1 MGTGPVL
8 ILAAA
13 LLWSV
18 GGLGIKW
25 LKESAAPDA
34 LAIAGWRSLF
44 AIPLLVVGAGR
55 GWGAVRPGTAF
66 GVTAA
71 TYAATLICL
80 VAATTRTTAANAIL
94 LQYTAPLWLMLAGLL
109 MPGADRI
116 GRRDVL
122 LGAACLTGLGLFFG
136 DRLSP
141 EGMTGNVLAVVS
153 GASFAAMTLSLRRQM
168 AGVGGAAAPDPLP
181 AVAAGNALVSLCCL
195 PWMAADVGKFGP
207 VHWAVIA
214 GLGTLQIGLPYLL
227 FTRAVRHVAPVRA
240 TLIAMVEPIL
250 NPVWVAL
257 FAAEVPGPWAMAGG
271 AVLLS
276 ALAVDAVVPRAV
288 TPKVAP
294 PTPAEPL
301 PAAAAVIP
309 PVRPAPGA
317 AARLPPP

>member
-44 AIPLLVVGAGR
+44 AIPLLVAGAGR

-71 TYAATLICL
+71 TYAATLISL
-80 VAATTRTTAANAIL
+80 VAATTQTTAANAIL

-122 LGAACLTGLGLFFG
+122 LGAGCLTGLGLFFG

-168 AGVGGAAAPDPLP
+168 AGAAAPDPLP

-195 PWMAADVGKFGP
+195 PWMASDAGKFGP
-207 VHWAVIA
+207 AHWAVVA
-214 GLGTLQIGLPYLL
+214 GLGTFQIGLPYLL

-276 ALAVDAVVPRAV
+276 ALAVDAAVPRAV
-288 TPKVAP
+288 TPKI
-294 PTPAEPL
+294 PAEPL
-301 PAAAAVIP
+301 PAAVPATAAAH
-309 PVRPAPGA
+309 PAP
-317 AARLPPP
+317 ARPPPP